1 MPDFRRPPEW
11 DQQAD
16 RHTQLTDPVLTV
28 RQLGRFEYA
37 ARRALTRIDNAL
49 VFVNGKGGHDTFLPP
64 HRPSRAEIATG
75 RYTAVYEVDTGI
87 HQLQLELALP
97 SDNDAFEFAATADI
111 TWQVAD
117 PAAYVTSG
125 ERDVPALLSR
135 RLRQRVRPVTR
146 RHPVESSPAAE
157 RAVQEALDADDAL
170 GTAGTGLRVTCDLR
184 LRLDDAAISHHRE
197 LRALRYA
204 DEQLTPAH
212 ALRMR
217 EDRLETERALEGG
230 RQQHELIMQQQ
241 GLAHEHA
248 LLQGQQQVE
257 LQQIEAEKIRFYQY
271 YLQQE
276 GVAAWA
282 FHLSQHPEDS
292 RLVMESLR
300 QDQLILIKSQ
310 MELATEIIK
319 GDAAEE
325 YELEEPKRIALRTLQ
340 DFLNQ
345 RLPGVANGPAL
356 ASPQE
361 KQPQVPHVPPPPA
374 HPPHVPPAPGG
385 YGNAAPYG
393 TPPHGTAERS
403 TPPAPPSLHKGG
415 RRADGPDDGP
425 SPQH

>member
-16 RHTQLTDPVLTV
+16 RHTQLIDPVLTV

-37 ARRALTRIDNAL
+37 ARRSLTRIDNAL

-64 HRPSRAEIATG
+64 RRPSRAEIATG
-75 RYTAVYEVDTGI
+75 RYTAVYEVDTGL
-87 HQLQLELALP
+87 HQLLMELALP
-97 SDNDAFEFAATADI
+97 SDNDAFEFAAAADI

-117 PAAYVTSG
+117 PAAFVTSG
-125 ERDVPALLSR
+125 ERDIPALLAR
-135 RLRQRVRPVTR
+135 RLRQLVRPVTR
-146 RHPVESSPAAE
+146 RHPVENSPAAE
-157 RAVQEALDADDAL
+157 QAVQEALDADDAL
-170 GTAGTGLRVTCDLR
+170 GMTATGLRVTCDLR
-184 LRLDDAAISHHRE
+184 LRLDDATVAHHRE
-197 LRALRYA
+197 LRALRHA

-217 EDRLETERALEGG
+217 EDRLEAERALEQG

-248 LLQGQQQVE
+248 LLQGEQQVE
-257 LQQIEAEKIRFYQY
+257 MQRIEAEKIRFYQY

-292 RLVMESLR
+292 RLVMENLR

-325 YELEEPKRIALRTLQ
+325 YELEEPKRVALRTLH

-345 RLPGVANGPAL
+345 RLPGVANGPPL
-356 ASPQE
+356 TQPQGNE
-361 KQPQVPHVPPPPA
+361 PQVPHIPPPPA
-374 HPPHVPPAPGG
+374 RPPDVPPPGTQGKAAAYHTPQYGAPPQS
-385 YGNAAPYG
+385 APP
-393 TPPHGTAERS
+393 T
-403 TPPAPPSLHKGG
+403 PPSLDKTRH
-415 RRADGPDDGP
+415 RSDGPDDTP
-425 SPQH
+425 RPQH

>member
-37 ARRALTRIDNAL
+37 ARKALTRIDNAL
-49 VFVNGKGGHDTFLPP
+49 VFVNGKGAHDAFLPP
-64 HRPSRAEIATG
+64 HRPSRAELATG

-87 HQLQLELALP
+87 HQLAMELALP
-97 SDNDAFEFAATADI
+97 SDDDAFEFAAAADL
-111 TWQVAD
+111 TWQVKD
-117 PAAYVTSG
+117 PAAFVTSG
-125 ERDVPALLSR
+125 ERDVPALLAR
-135 RLRQRVRPVTR
+135 RLRQLARPVTR
-146 RHPVESSPAAE
+146 HHPIEHSHAAE
-157 RAVQEALDADDAL
+157 RDLQEALDADDAL
-170 GTAGTGLRVTCDLR
+170 GAAAAGLRVTCEMR
-184 LRLDDAAISHHRE
+184 LRIDDAAIAHRQE

-204 DEQLTPAH
+204 EEQLAPAH
-212 ALRMR
+212 TLRMN
-217 EDRLETERALEGG
+217 EDRLEAERAQEQG

-241 GLAHEHA
+241 GLTHEHA
-248 LLQGQQQVE
+248 LLQGRQQVE
-257 LQQIEAEKIRFYQY
+257 LQQIEVEKIRFYQY

-292 RLVMESLR
+292 RLVMENLR
-300 QDQLILIKSQ
+300 QDQLVLIKSQ

-325 YELEEPKRIALRTLQ
+325 YELEEPKRVALRTLQ
-340 DFLNQ
+340 EFLNQ

-361 KQPQVPHVPPPPA
+361 TA
-374 HPPHVPPAPGG
+374 PPHVSPPHPPGVPPGPGG
-385 YGNAAPYG
+385 YG
-393 TPPHGTAERS
+393 E
-403 TPPAPPSLHKGG
+403 PPAYHAPRYGV
-415 RRADGPDDGP
+415 
-425 SPQH
+425 SPQSAPPTPRSLDKEAHHQDGSHDALPSQH